1 MALAHGSIRSL
12 STVEVFGRD
21 RRKAEEVVEFLHREG
36 VEASVSE
43 NLEASA
49 RSADIISC
57 VTSATSPVLKGAW
70 LKPGAH
76 VDLVGGFRSD
86 MRESDDEVVRRASIF
101 VDVRRSAILAG
112 DLAQPIAAGIIS
124 ESDIKAD
131 LSDLVRGH
139 HPGRASMG
147 EITVF

>member
-1 MALAHGSIRSL
+1 
-12 STVEVFGRD
+12 
-21 RRKAEEVVEFLHREG
+21 
-36 VEASVSE
+36 
-43 NLEASA
+43 
-49 RSADIISC
+49 
-57 VTSATSPVLKGAW
+57 
-70 LKPGAH
+70 

-147 EITVF
+147 EITVFKSVGDALEDLAAARLVVSEEHDPIA